1 MKQKYLMRN
10 PTSLEALRL
19 LISTVTKLIDVPK
32 ITMVEIGSYSGES
45 SQVFVEEV
53 KFLYCIDPWR
63 NGYDSEDEASEIQP
77 MAEIEQIFDTRM
89 KPYENYMKL
98 KDTSVMASTTFDDES
113 LDFVYID
120 GNHNI
125 EAISNDIISWLPK
138 IKPNGVIGGHD
149 YNINPINKRAGY
161 VKSVTNAF
169 FNKPPLALFPDHSW
183 IYLLE
188 KTK

>member
-19 LISTVTKLIDVPK
+19 LISTVAKLIDIPK

-45 SQVFVEEV
+45 SQVFVEET
-53 KFLYCIDPWR
+53 KFLYCIDPWK
-63 NGYDSEDEASEIQP
+63 NGYDPEDEASEIQP
-77 MAEIEQIFDTRM
+77 MSEIEQIFNTRM
-89 KPYENYMKL
+89 QTYQNYMKL
-98 KDTSVMASTTFDDES
+98 KTTSIQASTTFDNES
-113 LDFVYID
+113 LDFIYID
-120 GNHNI
+120 GNHTL
-125 EAISNDIISWLPK
+125 EAIKNDITHWLPK

-183 IYLLE
+183 IYLFG